1 MKTMFAVVGGSMAL
15 FVIVLLVARS
25 LSNGGEQSAT
35 AQGPSI
41 DLGKSL
47 YRDKCAMCH
56 GEDGKGSGYAAPL
69 VHPRPRDF
77 TRGVFKFR
85 TTESGSIPTDA
96 DLERTV
102 TLGLHGTAMPDWG
115 SFIKGDSLKAVIAY
129 IMSFSPRFTSEQP
142 RPVKIGAV
150 IPTSTASTE
159 AGKKVFEKLQCAS
172 CHGSDGTGKDATASD
187 FSDDLGNEIFAAN
200 LTEPWTFRG
209 GATATDIYYRFRTG
223 IDGSPMPSYIGSAT
237 DREMWDLSNYIV
249 SLAQKPVWEMTAS
262 EVSQRY
268 EALQQKSKA
277 DPITHG
283 KQLTRVYGCV
293 TCHSAYDEKGFM
305 IENLKLAG
313 GLKWGIGP
321 YGYVYSM
328 NLTSDKE
335 TGLGSWTDEEIKRG
349 ITKGIRKDGS
359 RSIPFPM
366 PWTSFANFTDD
377 DLNAIVAYLRTVAP
391 VSNKMPEHEPLDI
404 FSYMWGKFKMLILK
418 EDFPIIAYPG
428 NAGKTGTQT
437 SSVESGKEMK

>member
-1 MKTMFAVVGGSMAL
+1 MKTMFVFIGGPIVL
-15 FVIVLLVARS
+15 FVIVLLVGRS

-47 YRDKCAMCH
+47 YRDRCTMCH
-56 GEDGKGSGYAAPL
+56 GEDGKGNGYAAPI

-77 TRGVFKFR
+77 TRGLFKFR

-115 SFIKGDSLKAVIAY
+115 SFLKGDSLKAVIAY
-129 IMSFSPRFTSEQP
+129 IKSFSPRFVNEQP

-150 IPTSTASTE
+150 IPTSAASIE

-209 GATATDIYYRFRTG
+209 GATTTDIYHRFRTG

-249 SLAQKPVWEMTAS
+249 SLAQKPIWEITAS

-277 DPITHG
+277 DPITYG
-283 KQLTRVYGCV
+283 KQLVRVYGCI

-305 IENLKLAG
+305 I
-313 GLKWGIGP
+313 
-321 YGYVYSM
+321 
-328 NLTSDKE
+328 D
-335 TGLGSWTDEEIKRG
+335 
-349 ITKGIRKDGS
+349 RK
-359 RSIPFPM
+359 
-366 PWTSFANFTDD
+366 
-377 DLNAIVAYLRTVAP
+377 
-391 VSNKMPEHEPLDI
+391 
-404 FSYMWGKFKMLILK
+404 
-418 EDFPIIAYPG
+418 
-428 NAGKTGTQT
+428 
-437 SSVESGKEMK
+437 SVV